1 MSTAIVG
8 LVMALFQVLSTVGVV
23 IFVTPYVIIMVLIIV
38 AVLHLWFILPMELK
52 GAEAPDEH
60 DSFTY
65 YNDFSETVTGIDT
78 IRAYGAEDSTFR
90 RYTGTPRKC
99 RAYLMSWAANSG

>member
-1 MSTAIVG
+1 M
-8 LVMALFQVLSTVGVV
+8 
-23 IFVTPYVIIMVLIIV
+23 

-65 YNDFSETVTGIDT
+65 YNDFPGNSTGIDT

-90 RYTGTPRKC
+90 RYTEHSAKMQGHTLCHGKPVGDRSTGGDEFGDIHTLVPYIHLF
-99 RAYLMSWAANSG
+99 RNGVDPVY